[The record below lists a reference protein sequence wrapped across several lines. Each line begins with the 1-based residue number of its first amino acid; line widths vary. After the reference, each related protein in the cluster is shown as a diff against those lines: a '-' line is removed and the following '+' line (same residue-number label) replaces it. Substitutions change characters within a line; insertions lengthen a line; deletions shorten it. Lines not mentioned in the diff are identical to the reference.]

1 MKNWVRGALVS
12 LCCWLALSAVFVCE
26 PALSDA
32 EPEAITGYQNFV
44 FYTTRKPRHRKVDF
58 YPDVFAYNHTEY
70 RLQPFSGAVPPR
82 FFVVDGHGKYALA
95 PIVLD
100 VTDAM
105 RIALYGEDVGKVAMY
120 YGQYADLKRAAN
132 KKWGYSGIHEGIDF
146 IAEPDQPIYA
156 ILGGE
161 VLRAGY
167 GKDNTI
173 AIYSEDYNATVIYL
187 HTRRVQVSAGD
198 RIEAGT
204 QIAQEGS
211 RGAGAVY
218 THVEVRF
225 GRRTSPNPFRTSVL
239 KSDLPYDFF
248 AHALGVTPS
257 GRDPLTAEALI
268 EAEQMRLAAEAEAEA
283 ARLAQEEAEALL
295 LATPTP
301 APTPEIRILEEPD
314 DQVDPGFGFAD
325 PLSTPLPTL
334 PPAP

>member
-1 MKNWVRGALVS
+1 MKTWIRVALVS
-12 LCCWLALSAVFVCE
+12 FCCWLALGAVVLAATE
-26 PALSDA
+26 PATVTS
-32 EPEAITGYQNFV
+32 YQSFV
-44 FYTTRKPRHRKVDF
+44 FSRGRRYVRKVEF

-70 RLQPFSGAVPPR
+70 QLQPFSGAVPER
-82 FFVVDGHGKYALA
+82 FFVVDGQGNHALA

-105 RIALYGEDVGKVAMY
+105 RIALYGGDVGKVALY
-120 YGQYADLKRAAN
+120 YGQYAERIRSRS

-146 IAEPDQPIYA
+146 IAAWGVPVYA

-173 AIYSEDYNATVIYL
+173 AIYNETYNATVLYL
-187 HTRRVQVSAGD
+187 HTRNVRVSPGD

-204 QIAQEGS
+204 QIAHEGN
-211 RGAGAVY
+211 RGTGSPY

-225 GRRTSPNPFRTSVL
+225 GRHTSPNPLRNTRL
-239 KSDLPYDFF
+239 ESDLPYDFF

-257 GRDPLTAEALI
+257 GREPVTAAALI

-283 ARLAQEEAEALL
+283 ARLAQEEEEARL

-301 APTPEIRILEEPD
+301 MPTPELRLLEEVED
-314 DQVDPGFGFAD
+314 EEDPNFGFAN

>member
-1 MKNWVRGALVS
+1 MKKWIRGALVS
-12 LCCWLALSAVFVCE
+12 FCCWLALSAAPFCG
-26 PALSDA
+26 PALSA
-32 EPEAITGYQNFV
+32 GEPAAVTDYQSFV
-44 FYTTRKPRHRKVDF
+44 FASGRLRLRKVDF

-70 RLQPFSGAVPPR
+70 RMQPFSGAVPER
-82 FFVVDGHGKYALA
+82 FFVVDGQGKHALA

-105 RIALYGEDVGKVAMY
+105 RVALYGGDIGKVAMY
-120 YGQYADLKRAAN
+120 YGQYTERVRSND
-132 KKWGYSGIHEGIDF
+132 KKWGYSGIHEGVDF
-146 IAEPDQPIYA
+146 IAARGLPVYA

-173 AIYSEDYNATVIYL
+173 AVYNETYNATVLYL
-187 HTRRVQVSAGD
+187 HTVNVRVSVGD

-204 QIAQEGS
+204 LIAQEGN
-211 RGAGAVY
+211 RGSGAFY

-225 GRRTSPNPFRTSVL
+225 GRRTSPNPFRNTTL
-239 KSDLPYDFF
+239 ESDLPYDFF

-257 GRDPLTAEALI
+257 NREPMTAEALI
-268 EAEQMRLAAEAEAEA
+268 QAEQMRLAAEAEAEA
-283 ARLAQEEAEALL
+283 ARIAREEAEARL

-301 APTPEIRILEEPD
+301 APTPEIRLLDEAED
-314 DQVDPGFGFAD
+314 DVDPNFGFAE